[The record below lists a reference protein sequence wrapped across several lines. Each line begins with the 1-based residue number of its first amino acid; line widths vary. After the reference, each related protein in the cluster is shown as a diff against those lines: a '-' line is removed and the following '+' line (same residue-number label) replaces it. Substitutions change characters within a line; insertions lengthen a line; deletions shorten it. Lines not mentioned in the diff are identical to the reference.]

1 MKQQVRF
8 KRTNGCKGYKD
19 IAFRALK
26 FLSSVGALSVIVA
39 TSYSFLISDIKLV
52 YEKPYGRSY
61 IFSLFNDSPADI
73 IVEKFKISYP
83 DQPVIAKTTKDI
95 YAQPKDG
102 GLEMPGGN
110 INTVPIIELH
120 ELDGETISAKDTHK
134 FRLPPLNS
142 RNYLRLEAAIFDITY
157 EVTPKN
163 RLLSYIDRTLKF
175 LTLRNKEESLRYIVV
190 DNYWIPT
197 RSKSPYE
204 AIRIACRDN
213 DMLSRGDLC
222 TR

>member
-1 MKQQVRF
+1 
-8 KRTNGCKGYKD
+8 
-19 IAFRALK
+19 
-26 FLSSVGALSVIVA
+26 
-39 TSYSFLISDIKLV
+39 
-52 YEKPYGRSY
+52 
-61 IFSLFNDSPADI
+61 
-73 IVEKFKISYP
+73 
-83 DQPVIAKTTKDI
+83 
-95 YAQPKDG
+95 
-102 GLEMPGGN
+102 MPGGN
-110 INTVPIIELH
+110 ISTIPIVEFH

-142 RNYLRLEAAIFDITY
+142 RDYLQLEAAIFEITY

-163 RLLSYIDRTLKF
+163 KLLSYIDRTLKF
-175 LTLRNKEESLRYIVV
+175 VELRNKEESLRYIVV

>member
-1 MKQQVRF
+1 MKQQAKFKRPNGRKRF
-8 KRTNGCKGYKD
+8 KAFAIRTFT
-19 IAFRALK
+19 I
-26 FLSSVGALSVIVA
+26 LSSLGAFGVIVA
-39 TSYSFLISDIKLV
+39 TAYSFLVSDTKLV

-61 IFSLFNDSPADI
+61 VFSLINDSPADI
-73 IVEKFKISYP
+73 IVEKFRISYP

-95 YAQPKDG
+95 YAKPKDG
-102 GLEMPGGN
+102 GLEIPGGN
-110 INTVPIIELH
+110 ISTVPITEFH
-120 ELDGETISAKDTHK
+120 ELDGETISAKGTHK

-142 RNYLRLEAAIFDITY
+142 RDYLQLEAAIFEITY

-163 RLLSYIDRTLKF
+163 KLLSYIDRTLKF
-175 LTLRNKEESLRYIVV
+175 VALRNKEEYLRYIVV

>member
-1 MKQQVRF
+1 MKQQARF
-8 KRTNGCKGYKD
+8 KRTNSRKRYKE
-19 IAFRALK
+19 IVFRAVKL
-26 FLSSVGALSVIVA
+26 LSSVGAFGVIVA
-39 TSYSFLISDIKLV
+39 TSYSFLISDTKLV

-61 IFSLFNDSPADI
+61 VFSLINDSPADI
-73 IVEKFKISYP
+73 IVEKFQISYP

-102 GLEMPGGN
+102 GLEIPGGN
-110 INTVPIIELH
+110 ISTVPIIEFH
-120 ELDGETISAKDTHK
+120 ELDGETISARDTHK

-142 RNYLRLEAAIFDITY
+142 RDYLQLEAAIFEINY
-157 EVTPKN
+157 QVTPKN
-163 RLLSYIDRTLKF
+163 KLLSYIDQTLKF
-175 LTLRNKEESLRYIVV
+175 VALRNEEESLRYIVV